1 MTGILFSSGG
11 LRKMPIWDGTD
22 VSADLSSEALG
33 EGGSL
38 GEGGGH
44 PSLKIKR
51 RRGRGRPRHNVGW
64 ASSPVMRGRTC
75 RPKLASSATHPRRTK
90 FPSPEAAQAIGH
102 GRLILNSI
110 RSDLEALR

>member
-1 MTGILFSSGG
+1 
-11 LRKMPIWDGTD
+11 MPDFQRLTKLI
-22 VSADLSSEALG
+22 VKHALG
-33 EGGSL
+33 YFDIAPLALNPERRSYKC
-38 GEGGGH
+38 
-44 PSLKIKR
+44 PNS